1 MNAIASFINASHSS
15 SLPFNLLPRPS
26 DFFSRAEA
34 YSDDPLSADASSVWR
49 CLISS
54 IHLPSSVWSAIAT
67 LIKNKNDIVVRNV
80 FILIFTRSGRLF
92 GRLVYNNK
100 ITIKGEI

>member
-1 MNAIASFINASHSS
+1 M
-15 SLPFNLLPRPS
+15 SLGMITPDNLN
-26 DFFSRAEA
+26 
-34 YSDDPLSADASSVWR
+34 
-49 CLISS
+49 I
-54 IHLPSSVWSAIAT
+54 